1 MVAPAPTT
9 VPTTTRPTTP
19 PPRPTTRPPAIPAA
33 APVPP
38 ASMAQEIEKQ
48 RRWGLTA
55 LVLLI
60 GGGAAAA
67 RIRANRER

>member
-1 MVAPAPTT
+1 VS
-9 VPTTTRPTTP
+9 V
-19 PPRPTTRPPAIPAA
+19 
-33 APVPP
+33 
-38 ASMAQEIEKQ
+38 AQEVAKQ

-67 RIRANRER
+67 RIRASRER